1 MDKKQQAVELMC
13 KAIDDMN
20 RDMAS
25 KNNMSPEQIE
35 QWILSQK
42 EQMIYVNSMLY
53 DTLVYNGFITQL

>member
-35 QWILSQK
+35 QWIVSQK
-42 EQMIYVNSMLY
+42 EQMIFVNSMLY

>member
-35 QWILSQK
+35 QWIVSQK

>member
-35 QWILSQK
+35 QWIASQK

>member
-20 RDMAS
+20 REMAS

-35 QWILSQK
+35 QWIVSQK